1 MEWKLETFKIKTAEA
16 MLWENIMSTLAE
28 DFNRAKKQ
36 YAHKIRKVDRGKT
49 SYSRFKS
56 RIVKRLRSEI
66 TVASSP
72 LATRWQQSFNRE
84 FDTVCQRLPLDLSPT
99 PENSSDSEQTLGE
112 LETTLTT
119 QVSPDKPKQHSY
131 LQPGIVPPPAACQGT
146 NPTAD
151 NENKQEVSLKLGDEK
166 KRAPDN
172 TPGLCEGSAYKA
184 SADRPHPIQSSPV
197 NSDCT
202 LPELEMKLDI
212 TGLRDDYYLNL
223 LDWNSKNLV
232 AVALNSSTYMWNAK
246 THKTLGGIHFNS
258 DTKYVSSV
266 AWINHGNCLAIGT
279 SDGEVQLWDV
289 ETKKRLRNML
299 GHQSVVG
306 ALSWNNYI
314 LSSGSHLGLIHHH
327 DVRIARHHVGTH
339 RHQKSICGL
348 KWSPNGGRLAS
359 GSSDG
364 LLNIW
369 PSDPGMTVRSQ
380 PLQTMAHP
388 TAVKAMDWCPWQSEL
403 VAVGGGMKDG
413 VLRIWDTNTGSCI
426 KSTHTNSQICSLLWA
441 KETKELITGHGLP
454 KNLIVRWDFPSITK
468 IAELHGHKGR
478 VLNLALSPDGRQ
490 FFSAAADGTACVW
503 RSKDSE
509 DTYQEQGTEKSD

>member
-1 MEWKLETFKIKTAEA
+1 MVVTGG
-16 MLWENIMSTLAE
+16 
-28 DFNRAKKQ
+28 
-36 YAHKIRKVDRGKT
+36 KVDRGKT

-112 LETTLTT
+112 LETTLTS
-119 QVSPDKPKQHSY
+119 QVSPDKPKQHGY

-146 NPTAD
+146 NPAAD
-151 NENKQEVSLKLGDEK
+151 NENKQEVSLKLCDEK
-166 KRAPDN
+166 KRASYKM
-172 TPGLCEGSAYKA
+172 PGLCEGSAYKA

-232 AVALNSSTYMWNAK
+232 AVALNSSTYMWNAE
-246 THKTLGGIHFNS
+246 THKTLGAIHLNS
-258 DTKYVSSV
+258 DSKYVSSV

-279 SDGEVQLWDV
+279 SDGEVQ
-289 ETKKRLRNML
+289 
-299 GHQSVVG
+299 
-306 ALSWNNYI
+306 
-314 LSSGSHLGLIHHH
+314 
-327 DVRIARHHVGTH
+327 
-339 RHQKSICGL
+339 KSICGL
-348 KWSPNGGRLAS
+348 KWSPNGRCLAS

-369 PSDPGMTVRSQ
+369 PNDPGVTVRSQ

-441 KETKELITGHGLP
+441 KETKKLITGHGLP

-468 IAELHGHKGR
+468 IAELHGEYFT
-478 VLNLALSPDGRQ
+478 VLWGWCTKVLRLSQ
-490 FFSAAADGTACVW
+490 ESQTSCHELEVL
-503 RSKDSE
+503 SE
-509 DTYQEQGTEKSD
+509 MY